1 MLQTKRG
8 LDADQ
13 PRKHSSLKS
22 NDVEVELGR
31 RRCEDEL
38 LAPTTEL
45 GAVRTE
51 EHRYRRQPTFVRAVQ
66 DSAGAGVG
74 RPSGAPPGSLALP
87 PAGARSP
94 QRRSLG
100 RRRATAGVPPLRAN
114 LESRATQWPRAG
126 NEGKRQ
132 DGSGPDGLP
141 GVGAHPERVPRGAQ
155 RLGGSRAQLR
165 RGGHGAAA
173 AVRAQRARAARPVVS
188 LEARA
193 RAV

>member
-1 MLQTKRG
+1 MLRTKRG
-8 LDADQ
+8 LDADE

-100 RRRATAGVPPLRAN
+100 GAGRQPECLLSVRISRAGRPKCQGRATKA
-114 LESRATQWPRAG
+114 
-126 NEGKRQ
+126 
-132 DGSGPDGLP
+132 SGRTDP
-141 GVGAHPERVPRGAQ
+141 AQ
-155 RLGGSRAQLR
+155 TAFPTWARTPSECLGGSRA
-165 RGGHGAAA
+165 RG
-173 AVRAQRARAARPVVS
+173 VFSFQVCV
-188 LEARA
+188 
-193 RAV
+193 